1 MNNIDDQAL
10 FKKQVE
16 AACPAHLHRVNAVDA
31 FATKQAL
38 LLASLGLMPFD
49 KTQRK
54 LLNELMPFIYMLRK
68 KEGYTFKRVTALLR
82 DCGFKLT
89 QSSVRAYYYSL
100 LAEHE
105 TEYIKAMDEKMALMA
120 EIIKE
125 TKDIEFSAV
134 SGKVA
139 EIMERKRVR
148 DGF

>member
-1 MNNIDDQAL
+1 MNNIDDRISL
-10 FKKQVE
+10 EEQVE

-31 FATKQAL
+31 FTAKQVL

-49 KTQRK
+49 KTQRR

-68 KEGYTFKRVTALLR
+68 KEGYTFKRVTALLK

-89 QSSVRAYYYSL
+89 QSSVRVYYYSL

-105 TEYIKAMDEKMALMA
+105 AEYIKAMDEKMALMA
-120 EIIKE
+120 EIIRE
-125 TKDIEFSAV
+125 TQGIEFSAI

-139 EIMERKRVR
+139 EIMERKRLK
-148 DGF
+148 DAF